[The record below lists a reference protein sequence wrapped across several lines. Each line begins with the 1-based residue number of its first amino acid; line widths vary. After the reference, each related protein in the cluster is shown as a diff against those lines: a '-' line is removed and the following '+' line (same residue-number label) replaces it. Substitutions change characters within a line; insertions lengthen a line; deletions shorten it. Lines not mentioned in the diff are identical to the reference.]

1 MLVDF
6 IMIICNNT
14 KCIITSV
21 KTAQSTGNNIAIES
35 FRIKISD
42 RSYANT
48 GGSLRIGVQQGD
60 NSCETDKE
68 IFDEPE
74 RNEIM
79 TNDDKD
85 MFGSC
90 SNTWFQPR
98 LNKQAL
104 EIRILSDS
112 TNDAYIDKAA
122 IKIGGVWREWVGHQV
137 KINKHGDGNSWK
149 TVLYPGITV

>member
-1 MLVDF
+1 
-6 IMIICNNT
+6 
-14 KCIITSV
+14 
-21 KTAQSTGNNIAIES
+21 
-35 FRIKISD
+35 
-42 RSYANT
+42 
-48 GGSLRIGVQQGD
+48 
-60 NSCETDKE
+60 
-68 IFDEPE
+68 
-74 RNEIM
+74 M
-79 TNDDKD
+79 TNADKD

-98 LNKQAL
+98 LNKEAL

-112 TNDAYIDKAA
+112 GDDAYIDKAA